1 MQGEAQATLSC
12 AFFRPHLQAA
22 RSLRDKSVVET
33 RALATVSCGFVF
45 TAFHSFSKACRNAG
59 SPFATPGAT
68 RCFYNRNDLSTSI
81 LPRARAHAPGLLL

>member
-22 RSLRDKSVVET
+22 RSFRDKSVVET

-45 TAFHSFSKACRNAG
+45 TAFPKHVEMRALPLRPLGQLDA
-59 SPFATPGAT
+59 
-68 RCFYNRNDLSTSI
+68 STTAMI
-81 LPRARAHAPGLLL
+81 